1 MARRTRPHL
10 PLEGQASAQT
20 SVFDTPPAAIGNP
33 SFDFIRAKKRNMIGF
48 MLYCRAQAPRPS
60 SPIFCTRPV
69 PCTRPLVDR
78 TSPLVDCSRRAP
90 RRTATIP
97 WLALAATV
105 WLAGACS
112 RNDKEQQRPAGTS
125 TSTPKAA
132 STSTPKAAS
141 TSRARSKTIASAK
154 ADASALPSDGSP
166 CARYVAAAC
175 KLCGSKGKDCAEAKK
190 RYAACVAKGTCV
202 DSICTRGLVSFRS
215 EKPADLRAM
224 LCPDASP

>member
-1 MARRTRPHL
+1 
-10 PLEGQASAQT
+10 
-20 SVFDTPPAAIGNP
+20 
-33 SFDFIRAKKRNMIGF
+33 
-48 MLYCRAQAPRPS
+48 MLHCRAQTPRPS

-69 PCTRPLVDR
+69 ASTRPLVDR
-78 TSPLVDCSRRAP
+78 SRRAP

-112 RNDKEQQRPAGTS
+112 RNDKEQQRPTGPT
-125 TSTPKAA
+125 T

-141 TSRARSKTIASAK
+141 TSRARSKTIASAR

-175 KLCGSKGKDCAEAKK
+175 QLCGSKGKDCAEAKK
-190 RYAACVAKGTCV
+190 RYAACAAKGTCV

-224 LCPDASP
+224 LCPDGSP